1 MMLTRFLKWSSRAGG
16 ANAWGSLLNLFIIGG
31 VWIALGVVVVK
42 LIIYANT
49 MGLSGD
55 ASFVVYALSIAFWSS
70 GFLVLIATILNHW
83 IVAKSEAN
91 MQV

>member
-1 MMLTRFLKWSSRAGG
+1 MMLDKFLKWSSKAGG
-16 ANAWGSLLNLFIIGG
+16 ANAWGSLVNILIVGG
-31 VWIALGVVVVK
+31 VWVALGVVVVK
-42 LIIYANT
+42 LITYANT

-55 ASFVVYALSIAFWSS
+55 ASFDVYALSIAFWSS
-70 GFLVLIATILNHW
+70 GFVFLIASILNHW